1 MTQLERIKPC
11 VRVPQRRVE
20 VLLLRVQLETMEI
33 HLHKIFVI
41 FTQNKVEKICDSLHN
56 VIMRMGQQ

>member
-20 VLLLRVQLETMEI
+20 VLLLRVHLETMEI
-33 HLHKIFVI
+33 YLHKIFVM
-41 FTQNKVEKICDSLHN
+41 FTQNKVEKICGSSHN